1 MATDSFGQ
9 RVAGERR
16 SDRVLTISC
25 TDYSLGPLREE
36 DVVVPNENNGPHS
49 IQPKDI
55 FLKYMR
61 ESLLNCSILLKAAP
75 AGLNTHGALMAASD
89 FFAFISSGLGT
100 V

>member
-1 MATDSFGQ
+1 M
-9 RVAGERR
+9 
-16 SDRVLTISC
+16 LTVSC

-36 DVVVPNENNGPHS
+36 HVVAPDENNGPHP

-61 ESLLNCSILLKAAP
+61 ESLLNRTILLKAAP